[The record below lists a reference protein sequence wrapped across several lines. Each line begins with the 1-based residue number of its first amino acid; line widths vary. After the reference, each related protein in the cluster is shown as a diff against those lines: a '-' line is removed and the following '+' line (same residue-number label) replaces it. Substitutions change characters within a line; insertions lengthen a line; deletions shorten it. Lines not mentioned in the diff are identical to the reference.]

1 MFTKKKLFISMLATS
16 PFLGVYA
23 ETTDQ
28 NGVQLDTMIVTAT
41 MAETKIEDAPAF
53 ATIVTEDDIA
63 KSSVN
68 SVADLL
74 RETVGVNNLSNSSGR
89 DEIQIRGMDGDYTV
103 FLVNGKRVSSGS
115 AFAKGSDADINS
127 VPLNAI
133 ERIEIIRGPMS
144 VLYGADA
151 IGGVVNIITKK
162 PQAGDGW
169 TGTISTEARIIDSGE
184 DGDQYRVGVSGMGAI
199 TDKLSMSISVENSSQ
214 DAWFADNDDNYPLRE
229 ERNSQNLSSTLS
241 WEAADNQQVDV
252 DFGYNHDERPYQAYS
267 DTAYREQEITRT
279 DLAVT
284 HKGQWDWAD
293 TTVYL
298 KREESDVYDYNT
310 QYASTGVAEHD
321 GLESNNTYAKAYAN
335 KILGSHALMGGID
348 LQSEELKDN
357 YYVTN
362 SDVSAY
368 QYGLFAQDEIAL
380 SKKLALTLG
389 GRLDTHEVY
398 GSNVSPKAY
407 LVYRLD
413 EALTLK
419 GGVTKAFKAPSLI
432 QYSED
437 YSQASCG
444 GDCQLAGNPDLEAET
459 SVSYEFGFDYHKKGL
474 GITGAVFRND
484 IDNLIEREV
493 TSYDLNGDADGVA
506 WINVNKAM
514 TQGIELSASV
524 SLTDDLLLKTNYT
537 YLDTE
542 AEDSDGEKTVLTG
555 RPEDQASLSLDYQ
568 ATDMLGTYLTVNYIS
583 GMQASSSGDEEL
595 PSYYR
600 TDIGIVADITD
611 DLVIR
616 AGIKNIG
623 DVRLDEEDTNYTT
636 YEIGRSFFASAAYN
650 F

>member
-16 PFLGVYA
+16 PFLGAYA
-23 ETTDQ
+23 EATDQ
-28 NGVQLDTMIVTAT
+28 NDVQLDAMIVTAT

-53 ATIVTEDDIA
+53 ATIVTKDDIA
-63 KSSVN
+63 KSSIN

-115 AFAKGSDADINS
+115 AFAKGSDADVNS
-127 VPLNAI
+127 VPLNSI
-133 ERIEIIRGPMS
+133 ERIEVIRGPMS

-151 IGGVVNIITKK
+151 IGGVVNVITKK
-162 PQAGDGW
+162 PQAGDDW
-169 TGTISTEARIIDSGE
+169 TGTITAEARIIDSGE

-199 TDKLSMSISVENSSQ
+199 TDKLSMSISVEDSSQ
-214 DAWFADNDDNYPLRE
+214 DAWFAESDDNYPLRE

-241 WEAADNQQVDV
+241 WQAAENQQVDV
-252 DFGYNHDERPYQAYS
+252 DFGYNHDERPYQAFS
-267 DTAYREQEITRT
+267 NTAYREQEITRT
-279 DLAVT
+279 DLAIT

-293 TTVYL
+293 TTAYI

-310 QYASTGVAEHD
+310 QYASTGEVEHD

-335 KILGSHALMGGID
+335 RVLGKHALMGGID
-348 LQSEELKDN
+348 FKQEELKDD
-357 YYVTN
+357 YYLT
-362 SDVSAY
+362 SDDESAY
-368 QYGLFAQDEIAL
+368 QYGLFAQDEMAL
-380 SKKLALTLG
+380 TEKLALTLG
-389 GRLDTHEVY
+389 GRLDNHEVY
-398 GSNVSPKAY
+398 GSNFSPKAY
-407 LVYRLD
+407 LVYNLD
-413 EALTLK
+413 ETLTLK
-419 GGVTKAFKAPSLI
+419 GGVTQAFKAPALLN
-432 QYSED
+432 YSEN

-444 GDCQLAGNPDLEAET
+444 GSCLLSGNPDLEAET
-459 SVSYEFGFDYHKKGL
+459 SMSYEFGFDYHKKGL

-484 IDNLIEREV
+484 VDNLIDRYV
-493 TSYDLNGDADGVA
+493 GKDSDGNTEVA

-514 TQGIELSASV
+514 TQGLELSV
-524 SLTDDLLLKTNYT
+524 VTSLTEDLQLKANYT

-542 AEDSDGEKTVLTG
+542 AEDSDGTKTVLTG
-555 RPEDQASLSLDYQ
+555 RPEDQASLSFDYQ
-568 ATDMLGTYLTVNYIS
+568 ATDILGTYATVNYIS
-583 GMQASSSGDEEL
+583 GMQASSSGDQEL

-600 TDIGIVADITD
+600 TDIGLVADVTD
-611 DLVIR
+611 NLVIR